1 MKDLGFLISH
11 QAPRPQPEFSTVGA
25 LRPEPRTHYHAL
37 MAETTPTLPEPS
49 RLMRQRALA
58 WLGVRWRIA
67 HTSAVLLVLALS
79 PSSYTRA
86 HRDAIARNLV
96 AACARNLLWSSLL
109 SALISIVIIRIV
121 LVTSIS
127 YGLSQYA
134 LEMLIRVLVLELI
147 PLTAVLFVAVRIA
160 VPSLARIASSRP
172 ERADARL
179 LDPERLAREALPIA
193 ITTTFAVLLLA
204 TVSCVLAAVLA
215 YFSVH
220 GITAGGL
227 APFTRTFGRVFD
239 PTVSLL
245 FGLKTLLFALA
256 AGMLPVASALV
267 DRIGAAPRAN
277 VMVQAL
283 VRLLFVILLIEV
295 ASLVGNYY

>member
-1 MKDLGFLISH
+1 
-11 QAPRPQPEFSTVGA
+11 
-25 LRPEPRTHYHAL
+25 

-49 RLMRQRALA
+49 RLWRHRVLA
-58 WLGVRWRIA
+58 WLCVRWRIV
-67 HTSAVLLVLALS
+67 HTSAALLVLVLS

-86 HRDAIARNLV
+86 HREAIASTLV
-96 AACARNLLWSSLL
+96 AACTRNLLWSSLP

-160 VPSLARIASSRP
+160 VPSVARIATSRP
-172 ERADARL
+172 ERANQNV

-204 TVSCVLAAVLA
+204 TVSCVLAAVFA

-220 GITAGGL
+220 GITTGGL
-227 APFTRTFGRVFD
+227 ASFTRTFGRVFD

-267 DRIGAAPRAN
+267 DRNATAPRAN
-277 VMVQAL
+277 VLLQAL
-283 VRLLFVILLIEV
+283 VRLLFMILLIEA

>member
-1 MKDLGFLISH
+1 
-11 QAPRPQPEFSTVGA
+11 
-25 LRPEPRTHYHAL
+25 
-37 MAETTPTLPEPS
+37 
-49 RLMRQRALA
+49 MRHRALA
-58 WLGVRWRIA
+58 WLGVRWRIV

-160 VPSLARIASSRP
+160 VPSLVRIASSRP
-172 ERADARL
+172 ERPDARL

-227 APFTRTFGRVFD
+227 ASFTRTFGRVFD

-267 DRIGAAPRAN
+267 DRIGAAPRAS

>member
-1 MKDLGFLISH
+1 
-11 QAPRPQPEFSTVGA
+11 
-25 LRPEPRTHYHAL
+25 

-49 RLMRQRALA
+49 RLVRQRALA
-58 WLGVRWRIA
+58 WLGVRWRIV
-67 HTSAVLLVLALS
+67 HTSAALLVLTLS

-86 HRDAIARNLV
+86 HREAIASNLV
-96 AACARNLLWSSLL
+96 AACTRNLLWSSLL

-121 LVTSIS
+121 LVTSVS

-160 VPSLARIASSRP
+160 VPSVARIATSRP
-172 ERADARL
+172 DERADQNL

-227 APFTRTFGRVFD
+227 ASFTRTFGRVFD

-267 DRIGAAPRAN
+267 DRISDAPRAS
-277 VMVQAL
+277 VLVQAL
-283 VRLLFVILLIEV
+283 VRLLFVILLIEA

>member
-1 MKDLGFLISH
+1 
-11 QAPRPQPEFSTVGA
+11 
-25 LRPEPRTHYHAL
+25 
-37 MAETTPTLPEPS
+37 MAEKKTVLPEPPGVW
-49 RLMRQRALA
+49 RRGVT
-58 WLGVRWRIA
+58 WLGTRWRIA
-67 HTSAVLLVLALS
+67 HTSAVLLVLGLS
-79 PSSYTRA
+79 PSSFTRD
-86 HRDAIARNLV
+86 HRHAIARNLV
-96 AACARNLLWSSLL
+96 AACTGNLLWSSLL

-160 VPSLARIASSRP
+160 VPSVARIASTRPDRSSRGS
-172 ERADARL
+172 
-179 LDPERLAREALPIA
+179 LDPKMLAQDALPIA

-220 GITAGGL
+220 GFTTGGL
-227 APFTRTFGRVFD
+227 ASFTRTFGRVFD

-256 AGMLPVASALV
+256 AGTVPVASALV
-267 DRIGAAPRAN
+267 DRASDTQRAS
-277 VMVQAL
+277 VLVQAL
-283 VRLLFVILLIEV
+283 VRLLFLILLIEA